1 MSEKT
6 QTTTITT
13 TKLPDID
20 TSFRLFDFNIF
31 DEKREENNHDGDDG
45 DDGDD
50 GNDGDYGDGIAEKKY
65 KKDEKFTTI
74 QMFGLNEKGETCAI
88 FVRDYSPFFYIK
100 VGDEWTIPQKSAFVS
115 HLKDKL
121 GKYYQDSILD
131 FESKL
136 IKRKKLYG
144 FDAGKE
150 HKFVLIKF
158 KNIATMNKVKN
169 MWFQMKKGKQM
180 LRRDGYYYSNTKT
193 EIYEANIPPIL
204 RFFHIHDISPS
215 GWIGFHSKH
224 IKQVR
229 GGLKTT
235 TCTYEYEIESKY
247 IVPLNSKETIV
258 PYKIC
263 SFDIEASSSHGDFPI
278 PVKTYKKLATNMVDI
293 CGAVLRNMDGVGEN
307 RSDANA
313 EAVRYERIEKLLKKI
328 VYTAFDHEK
337 DPHADVDRIYTKIKV
352 GESRLATLF
361 GVWISYHIPDIQS
374 SENLQD
380 LNTIEKMF
388 EKMSEN
394 ANQGDADG
402 GDDAGD
408 DDAEGDDGD
417 DGNANDYEEDIVEVE
432 ATEMDEGEDFQDGAD
447 DNDDDDEADKL
458 MRVYAGN
465 GSAAPKKTSTP
476 KSAPKTTKKPKEQTP
491 KEIPKETPVHLLLST
506 SDKMDR
512 ETKINMLNVSLQEIF
527 PPVEGDKVTFIG
539 STFLTYGNK
548 RPYLNHCIVL
558 DTCDTLK
565 DEVANSEIQTCKTE
579 RELLLAWTQ
588 IIQRENPDIIIGYN
602 IFGFDYEF
610 MFRRSLENSC
620 ETEFLALSRNK
631 GEFCGTRDYKTG
643 KIGIKESSIVIASG
657 QHDLRYID
665 MTGRLQVDLYNYFRR
680 DFNLTSYK
688 LDYCAGYFIGDGV
701 KKIEHLP
708 SGNTKVTTSNMMGL
722 ENGNYIHFEE
732 SSHSTDMYKEGEKFK
747 VLNVNPEERSFE
759 IEGREMPDMTKSVR
773 WGLAKDDVTPQDIFR
788 MTNEGPKERAIIA
801 KYCIQDCNLV
811 HHLMNKIDVLTG
823 YIEMSKICSVPIS
836 FLVLR
841 GQSIKL
847 TSFIAKKC
855 REKRTL
861 MPVLERSFGNESYEG
876 AICLP
881 PKCNL
886 YLDNPVACLDYSSL
900 YPSSMISENLSHD
913 SKVWTKEF
921 DLAGQLVRETGV
933 KDPSGNYIYDNLSGY
948 EYVDVTY
955 DTYKWVPNSRGKAIK
970 TLNGK
975 KICRFAQPK
984 DGVKAIMP
992 DVLEELLAARKATRK
1007 LAEATEDPFMANILD
1022 KRQLGYK
1029 VTANS
1034 LYGQCGAKT
1043 STFYDVDIAA
1053 STTATGRKLLTYGKR
1068 VVEEVYGD
1076 AKVESKKFGFV
1087 NTKAEYI
1094 YGDSV
1099 ANYTPI
1105 YVRHT
1110 GQEINIIQID
1120 ELAKRYGDENGWVYS
1135 KEEGKEGKEYCEM
1148 IPSMNIE
1155 TWSDKGWTKLHRII
1169 RHRLAPHKK
1178 MIRVLTHTGLVDV
1191 TDDHSLVDIN
1201 GNEISPKDVVCGT
1214 SLLHN
1219 KLPTKNDTHC
1229 VSNITIQEAQVMGFF
1244 FGDGSCGMYNC
1255 TSGKK
1260 KSWALNNASLDM
1272 VDKYVTLCSMS
1283 YPNFKWKY
1291 LDTLESS
1298 GVYKIVPTSNKYGE
1312 IARFV
1317 EKYRKLMYNN
1327 KSKVIPNEILFN
1339 TEEIRMAFWKGMYD
1353 ADGDKNIN
1361 GCIRIDQKNQIS
1373 ASHICWLA
1381 QSLGWNT
1388 SLNIRNDKENIYRV
1402 TMTKLKQRKPE
1413 TEVKKIH
1420 EISYPEN
1427 EFVYDLTTEN
1437 HHFAAG
1443 VGNMIVHN
1451 TDSVFFTFNLATP
1464 DGTPIRGKDALEI
1477 TIEFA
1482 KEVGHLA
1489 TQFLKQPHAWV
1500 YEKTLMPFCL
1510 LSKKRYIGMLYE
1522 DKPEKPKR
1530 KSMGIVLKRRDNA
1543 PIVKDI
1549 YGGVIDILMKE
1560 QNVETA
1566 IQFLRSSL
1574 QNLVDEKV
1582 PIDKLIISK
1591 SLRSGYKNPAQIAHK
1606 VLADRMGKRD
1616 PGNKPNVGDRIP
1628 FVYIQN
1634 PDKKALQGER
1644 IEHPD
1649 YIMANKIKPNYAF
1662 YITNQIMKPLQQVFA
1677 LVLENIPSY
1686 KRHVPALRRSIE
1698 TWNDKL
1704 LDGEDEEK
1712 IKKKITDLRNKEV
1725 KKILFDDYLI
1735 EIDNASKKN
1744 QSIMNFFKKNKNS

>member
-1 MSEKT
+1 MSKKSET
-6 QTTTITT
+6 STSLTAQDQ
-13 TKLPDID
+13 PQDVD

-31 DEKREENNHDGDDG
+31 DEKREETNDENGDGDDT
-45 DDGDD
+45 D
-50 GNDGDYGDGIAEKKY
+50 NDTDTRGENKL

-74 QMFGLNEKGETCAI
+74 QMFGLNEKGETCTI

-100 VGDEWTIPQKSAFVS
+100 VGDDWTIPQKSAFIS

-121 GKYYQDSILD
+121 GKYYQDSILEFD
-131 FESKL
+131 SKL

-158 KNIATMNKVKN
+158 KNIATMNKVKG
-169 MWFQMKKGKQM
+169 MWFRFKAGKQV
-180 LRRDGYYYSNTKT
+180 LRRDGYYYSNTRT

-215 GWIGFHSKH
+215 GWVGFQSKRV
-224 IKQVR
+224 KQVR
-229 GGLKTT
+229 GSSKTT
-235 TCTYEYEIESKY
+235 TCSYEYEIESKY

-293 CGAVLRNMDGVGEN
+293 CGAVLRNMDSAGSGGGGV
-307 RSDANA
+307 SADANA
-313 EAVRYERIEKLLKKI
+313 EAVHYEVIEKLLKKI
-328 VYTAFDHEK
+328 VYTAFSHEK
-337 DPHADVDRIYTKIKV
+337 DPHGDVDRIYTKIKV
-352 GESRLATLF
+352 SESRLATLF
-361 GVWISYHIPDIQS
+361 GVWISYHIPDIHQS
-374 SENLQD
+374 SEKLQD

-388 EKMSEN
+388 EKMSQD
-394 ANQGDADG
+394 ANQGDVDADG
-402 GDDAGD
+402 DGDGGEEYEEVGEVEEVGDVEEVEEVGEVENQCGDDNNG
-408 DDAEGDDGD
+408 
-417 DGNANDYEEDIVEVE
+417 
-432 ATEMDEGEDFQDGAD
+432 
-447 DNDDDDEADKL
+447 DDEADKL
-458 MRVYAGN
+458 MHAYAGN
-465 GSAAPKKTSTP
+465 VSSTSTKTSTQKP
-476 KSAPKTTKKPKEQTP
+476 APKTTTNAKKSKEP
-491 KEIPKETPVHLLLST
+491 ILKETPKETPVHLLLCP

-558 DTCDTLK
+558 NTCDTLR

-620 ETEFLALSRNK
+620 ENEFLALSRNK

-708 SGNTKVTTSNMMGL
+708 NGNTKVTTSNMMGL

-913 SKVWTKEF
+913 SKVWTREF

-955 DTYKWVPNSRGKAIK
+955 DTYKWVPNSRGKAVK

-1076 AKVESKKFGFV
+1076 AKMESKKFGFV

-1110 GQEINIIQID
+1110 GREINIIQID

-1201 GNEISPKDVVCGT
+1201 GNEISPKDVVKNKT
-1214 SLLHN
+1214 ELLHFEH
-1219 KLPTKNDTHC
+1219 DTYKHPE
-1229 VSNITIQEAQVMGFF
+1229 NIRINV
-1244 FGDGSCGMYNC
+1244 
-1255 TSGKK
+1255 GKK
-1260 KSWALNNASLDM
+1260 VVVSTSQYKAALKWDELNKFHGHTLSLDYTIENGISNYIIKVAKNTETDTRTNAS
-1272 VDKYVTLCSMS
+1272 T
-1283 YPNFKWKY
+1283 
-1291 LDTLESS
+1291 
-1298 GVYKIVPTSNKYGE
+1298 
-1312 IARFV
+1312 
-1317 EKYRKLMYNN
+1317 NN
-1327 KSKVIPNEILFN
+1327 
-1339 TEEIRMAFWKGMYD
+1339 
-1353 ADGDKNIN
+1353 NI
-1361 GCIRIDQKNQIS
+1361 
-1373 ASHICWLA
+1373 
-1381 QSLGWNT
+1381 
-1388 SLNIRNDKENIYRV
+1388 
-1402 TMTKLKQRKPE
+1402 
-1413 TEVKKIH
+1413 VKKIH

-1489 TQFLKQPHAWV
+1489 TRFLKQPHAWV

-1566 IQFLRSSL
+1566 IQFLKSSL

-1582 PIDKLIISK
+1582 PMDKLIISK

-1616 PGNKPNVGDRIP
+1616 PGNKPSVGDRIP

-1649 YIMANKIKPNYAF
+1649 YILANKIKPNYAF

-1686 KRHVPALRRSIE
+1686 KRHVPTLRRSIE

-1725 KKILFDDYLI
+1725 KKILFDEYLV

-1744 QSIMNFFKKNKNS
+1744 QSIMNFFKKK

>member
-1 MSEKT
+1 MSEKKPT
-6 QTTTITT
+6 STNTTLTT
-13 TKLPDID
+13 SAQEVD

-31 DEKREENNHDGDDG
+31 DEKREENNDDNGGDGDG
-45 DDGDD
+45 NGSDDADARG
-50 GNDGDYGDGIAEKKY
+50 EKKY
-65 KKDEKFTTI
+65 KKDDKFTTI

-100 VGDEWTIPQKSAFVS
+100 VGDDWTIPQKSAFIS

-158 KNIATMNKVKN
+158 KNISTMNKVKG
-169 MWFQMKKGKQM
+169 MWFQMKKGKQT

-215 GWIGFHSKH
+215 GWIGFQSKRV
-224 IKQVR
+224 KQLR
-229 GGLKTT
+229 GGSKTT
-235 TCTYEYEIESKY
+235 TCTYEYEMESKY

-278 PVKTYKKLATNMVDI
+278 PIKTYKKLATNMVDV
-293 CGAVLRNMDGVGEN
+293 CGAVLKNMDSAGA
-307 RSDANA
+307 DATS
-313 EAVRYERIEKLLKKI
+313 EAARYETIEKLLKKI
-328 VYTAFDHEK
+328 VYTAFAHEK
-337 DPHADVDRIYTKIKV
+337 DPHGDVDRIYTKIKV
-352 GESRLATLF
+352 SESRLATLF

-374 SENLQD
+374 SAKLQD

-388 EKMSEN
+388 EKMSQD
-394 ANQGDADG
+394 ANQGDGGDGDG
-402 GDDAGD
+402 GDDDAG
-408 DDAEGDDGD
+408 GDDGD
-417 DGNANDYEEDIVEVE
+417 NGDENNYEEDIIEVVEE
-432 ATEMDEGEDFQDGAD
+432 DEYEDFQDGAD
-447 DNDDDDEADKL
+447 NNDDNDDEADKL
-458 MRVYAGN
+458 MRAYAGN
-465 GSAAPKKTSTP
+465 GPKANPAPPKKS
-476 KSAPKTTKKPKEQTP
+476 TKKSKEQTP
-491 KEIPKETPVHLLLST
+491 KETPKETPVHLILST

-588 IIQRENPDIIIGYN
+588 LMQRENPDIIIGYN

-620 ETEFLALSRNK
+620 ENEFLALSRNK

-657 QHDLRYID
+657 QHDLRYIE

-708 SGNTKVTTSNMMGL
+708 SGNTKVTSSNLMGL

-811 HHLMNKIDVLTG
+811 HHLMNKIDVMTG

-861 MPVLERSFGNESYEG
+861 MPVIERSFGNESYEG

-933 KDPSGNYIYDNLSGY
+933 KDISGNYIYDNLCGY

-955 DTYKWVPNSRGKAIK
+955 DTYKWVPNSRGKAVK

-1068 VVEEVYGD
+1068 IVEEVYGD

-1105 YVRHT
+1105 YIREN
-1110 GQEINIIQID
+1110 GQQINIIQID

-1148 IPSMNIE
+1148 ISSMNIE

-1169 RHRLAPHKK
+1169 RHRLSPHKK

-1201 GNEISPKDVVCGT
+1201 GNEISPKDVVENKT
-1214 SLLHN
+1214 ELLHFNRNDCKHPENIRINVGEKVVVPISQYKAALKWDEMN
-1219 KLPTKNDTHC
+1219 KFHGHTISLDYTIENG
-1229 VSNITIQEAQVMGFF
+1229 VSNYII
-1244 FGDGSCGMYNC
+1244 
-1255 TSGKK
+1255 K
-1260 KSWALNNASLDM
+1260 
-1272 VDKYVTLCSMS
+1272 
-1283 YPNFKWKY
+1283 
-1291 LDTLESS
+1291 
-1298 GVYKIVPTSNKYGE
+1298 
-1312 IARFV
+1312 V
-1317 EKYRKLMYNN
+1317 EN
-1327 KSKVIPNEILFN
+1327 
-1339 TEEIRMAFWKGMYD
+1339 
-1353 ADGDKNIN
+1353 
-1361 GCIRIDQKNQIS
+1361 
-1373 ASHICWLA
+1373 
-1381 QSLGWNT
+1381 NT
-1388 SLNIRNDKENIYRV
+1388 SSNTN
-1402 TMTKLKQRKPE
+1402 M
-1413 TEVKKIH
+1413 VKKIH

-1489 TQFLKQPHAWV
+1489 TRFLKQPHAWV

-1566 IQFLRSSL
+1566 IKFLKSSL

-1582 PIDKLIISK
+1582 PMDKLIISK

-1634 PDKKALQGER
+1634 PDKKALQGDK

-1649 YIMANKIKPNYAF
+1649 YILANKIKPNYAF

-1698 TWNDKL
+1698 SWNDKL

-1725 KKILFDDYLI
+1725 KKILFDEYLI

-1744 QSIMNFFKKNKNS
+1744 QSIMNFFKKK

>member
-1 MSEKT
+1 MTSTSEKE
-6 QTTTITT
+6 TTP
-13 TKLPDID
+13 KYD
-20 TSFRLFDFNIF
+20 TSFRLLDFNIF
-31 DEKREENNHDGDDG
+31 DEKREKEEDAEDADG
-45 DDGDD
+45 
-50 GNDGDYGDGIAEKKY
+50 GNDEDDTPGEKKY

-88 FVRDYSPFFYIK
+88 FVRDYQPFFYIK
-100 VGDEWTIPQKSAFVS
+100 VGDEWTIPQKGAFIT
-115 HLKDKL
+115 HLKEKL
-121 GKYYQDSILD
+121 GKFYENSILD
-131 FESKL
+131 ADSKL

-144 FDAGKE
+144 FDGGKE
-150 HKFVLIKF
+150 HKFILIKF
-158 KNIATMNKVKN
+158 KNVATMNKVKN
-169 MWFQMKKGKQM
+169 MWFKFGRDGKQ
-180 LRRDGYYYSNTKT
+180 LLKREGYPYFNTRT
-193 EIYEANIPPIL
+193 EIYEANIPPVL
-204 RFFHIHDISPS
+204 RFFHVHDISPS
-215 GWIGFHSKH
+215 GWIGFEAKKA
-224 IKQVR
+224 KQIR
-229 GGLKTT
+229 GAAKTT
-235 TCTYEYEIESKY
+235 TCTYEYELAATD
-247 IVPLNSKETIV
+247 IVPLNNKETIV

-278 PVKTYKKLATNMVDI
+278 PIKTYKKLATNIVDVCDAI
-293 CGAVLRNMDGVGEN
+293 CRKSGATTPT
-307 RSDANA
+307 
-313 EAVRYERIEKLLKKI
+313 EAMEHITPALLKQLI
-328 VYTAFDHEK
+328 YTAFGYGAPAHSDI
-337 DPHADVDRIYTKIKV
+337 DRIYTKIKV
-352 GESRLATLF
+352 SEQRLATLF
-361 GVWISYHIPDIQS
+361 NTWVSLHIPDLKMNEALKES
-374 SENLQD
+374 
-380 LNTIEKMF
+380 NTIEKMF
-388 EKMSEN
+388 EKVAESNKAHDEE
-394 ANQGDADG
+394 DG
-402 GDDAGD
+402 GD
-408 DDAEGDDGD
+408 AEDGE
-417 DGNANDYEEDIVEVE
+417 DGEEEEYVDVDIVENE
-432 ATEMDEGEDFQDGAD
+432 EDGDKEDNEENGEDKEDKE
-447 DNDDDDEADKL
+447 DEEDKEANRL
-458 MRVYAGN
+458 MMAYAGI
-465 GSAAPKKTSTP
+465 SPSSTKPKKATKAS
-476 KSAPKTTKKPKEQTP
+476 KTTKQPLPIE
-491 KEIPKETPVHLLLST
+491 KETVIHLIT
-506 SDKMDR
+506 SPLDKIDR
-512 ETKINMLNVSLQEIF
+512 ETKINKLNISLQEIF

-539 STFLTYGNK
+539 STFLTYGEK
-548 RPYLNHCIVL
+548 RPYLNHCVVL
-558 DTCDTLK
+558 DTCDALTN
-565 DEVANSEIQTCKTE
+565 EVANSEIQTCKTE
-579 RELLLAWTQ
+579 RELLLAWTD

-602 IFGFDYEF
+602 ICGFDFEF

-620 ETEFLALSRNK
+620 ENDFLKLSRNK
-631 GEFCGTRDYKTG
+631 GEFCGSRDYNTG
-643 KIGIKESSIVIASG
+643 KICIKESSIVIASG

-665 MTGRLQVDLYNYFRR
+665 MKGRLQIDLYNYFRR

-701 KKIEHLP
+701 KKLEHLP
-708 SGNTKVTTSNMMGL
+708 TGNTKVTSSNLMGL
-722 ENGNYIHFEE
+722 ENGSYVHFEE
-732 SSHSTDMYKEGEKFK
+732 SSHSTDTYKDGAKFK
-747 VLNVNPEERSFE
+747 VANVNAADKTFE
-759 IEGREMPDMTKSVR
+759 VEGHESPDMTKSVR

-788 MTNEGPKERAIIA
+788 MTNEGPAERAIIA

-811 HHLMNKIDVLTG
+811 HHLMNKIDVMTG
-823 YIEMSKICSVPIS
+823 YIEMAKICSVPIS

-861 MPVLERSFGNESYEG
+861 MPVIERSFGNESYEG

-900 YPSSMISENLSHD
+900 YPSSMISENLSQD

-921 DLAGQLVRETGV
+921 DLAGQLVRETGI
-933 KDPSGNYIYDNLSGY
+933 KDISGNYIYDNMPGY

-955 DTYKWVPNSRGKAIK
+955 DTYKWVPNQRGRAIK
-970 TLNGK
+970 TLNGT

-992 DVLEELLAARKATRK
+992 TVLEELLAARKATRK

-1068 VVEEVYGD
+1068 IVEEVYGD

-1105 YVRHT
+1105 YIRENG
-1110 GQEINIIQID
+1110 GQMNIIKID
-1120 ELAKRYGDENGWVYS
+1120 ELVELYGDAAGWVYS

-1148 IPSMNIE
+1148 IPSSNIE

-1178 MIRVLTHTGLVDV
+1178 MMRVLTHTGLVDV
-1191 TDDHSLVDIN
+1191 TDDHSLVDIT
-1201 GNEISPKDVVCGT
+1201 GKEISPKDVKCGT

-1219 KLPTKNDTHC
+1219 NLPINTSYCK
-1229 VSNITIQEAQVMGFF
+1229 SNITVEEAQVMGFF

-1255 TSGKK
+1255 ASGKK
-1260 KSWALNNASLDM
+1260 KSWALNNASLDIIN
-1272 VDKYVTLCSMS
+1272 KYVTLCSIS

-1291 LDTLESS
+1291 LNTIDSS
-1298 GVYKIVPTSNKYGE
+1298 GVYKIVPSTDTYGD

-1327 KSKVIPNEILFN
+1327 KAKIIPHEILFN
-1339 TEEIRMAFWKGMYD
+1339 TQEIRMAFWNGMYD
-1353 ADGDKNIN
+1353 ADGDKDAN
-1361 GCIRIDQKNQIS
+1361 GYIRIDQKNQIS
-1373 ASHICWLA
+1373 AANICWLA
-1381 QSLGWNT
+1381 QSLGWKT
-1388 SLNIRNDKENIYRV
+1388 SLNTRTDKENIYRV
-1402 TMTKLKQRKPE
+1402 TMTKLLQRKPA

-1420 EISYPEN
+1420 EISYPDGEY
-1427 EFVYDLTTEN
+1427 VYDLTTEN

-1443 VGNMIVHN
+1443 IGNMIVHN
-1451 TDSVFFTFNLATP
+1451 TDSVFFTFNLATS

-1489 TQFLKQPHAWV
+1489 TKFLKSPHAWV

-1566 IQFLRSSL
+1566 IQFLKSSL

-1582 PIDKLIISK
+1582 PMDKLIISK

-1616 PGNKPNVGDRIP
+1616 PGNKPSIGDRIP

-1649 YIMANKIKPNYAF
+1649 FIVANKIKPNYAF
-1662 YITNQIMKPLQQVFA
+1662 YITNQIMKPIQQVFA

-1686 KRHVPALRRSIE
+1686 KRQVPGLKRTIDG
-1698 TWNDKL
+1698 WVDKL
-1704 LDGEDEEK
+1704 KDESSDEK
-1712 IKKKITDLRNKEV
+1712 IKKKIADIRNKEV
-1725 KKILFDDYLI
+1725 KKILFDEYLI
-1735 EIDNASKKN
+1735 EIDNTTKGN
-1744 QSIMNFFKKNKNS
+1744 QNIMSFFKKT

>member
-1 MSEKT
+1 MSLTSALAQAPKY
-6 QTTTITT
+6 
-13 TKLPDID
+13 D
-20 TSFRLFDFNIF
+20 TSFRLLDFNIF
-31 DEKREENNHDGDDG
+31 DEKREKEEDLDGGGPGNDDESSRRGDD
-45 DDGDD
+45 DDAVENG
-50 GNDGDYGDGIAEKKY
+50 EKKY

-88 FVRDYSPFFYIK
+88 FVRDYQPFFYIK
-100 VGDEWTIPQKSAFVS
+100 VGDEWTIPQKGAFIS
-115 HLKDKL
+115 HLKEKV
-121 GKYYQDSILD
+121 GKFYENSILD
-131 FESKL
+131 VESKL

-144 FDAGKE
+144 FDGGKE
-150 HKFVLIKF
+150 HKFILIKF
-158 KNIATMNKVKN
+158 KNVATMNKVKN
-169 MWFQMKKGKQM
+169 MWFKFGKDGKQL
-180 LRRDGYYYSNTKT
+180 LRREGYPYFNTRT
-193 EIYEANIPPIL
+193 EIYEANIPPVL
-204 RFFHIHDISPS
+204 RFFHVHDISPS
-215 GWIGFHSKH
+215 GWVGFEAKKA
-224 IKQVR
+224 KQTR
-229 GGLKTT
+229 GALKTT
-235 TCTYEYEIESKY
+235 TCTYEYEIASLD

-278 PVKTYKKLATNMVDI
+278 PIKTYKKLATNIVDVCDAI
-293 CGAVLRNMDGVGEN
+293 CRNAGATTP
-307 RSDANA
+307 A
-313 EAVRYERIEKLLKKI
+313 EAMEYITPALLKQL
-328 VYTAFDHEK
+328 VYTAFGYGAPTHPDI
-337 DPHADVDRIYTKIKV
+337 DRIYTKIKLS
-352 GESRLATLF
+352 EQRLATLF
-361 GVWISYHIPDIQS
+361 DVWVSLHIPDIKMNEALKES
-374 SENLQD
+374 
-380 LNTIEKMF
+380 NTIEKMF
-388 EKMSEN
+388 EKVAEN
-394 ANQGDADG
+394 NKATEEDGDAEDVE
-402 GDDAGD
+402 A
-408 DDAEGDDGD
+408 DDGD
-417 DGNANDYEEDIVEVE
+417 DDGNDAEEEYVDIEEREEDG
-432 ATEMDEGEDFQDGAD
+432 DDGED
-447 DNDDDDEADKL
+447 DENEKDKEANRL
-458 MRVYAGN
+458 MMAYAGVKSPS
-465 GSAAPKKTSTP
+465 SASSAKPKK
-476 KSAPKTTKKPKEQTP
+476 ATTAAKQPPVQ
-491 KEIPKETPVHLLLST
+491 KETVIHLIT
-506 SDKMDR
+506 SPLDKMDR
-512 ETKINMLNVSLQEIF
+512 ETKINKLNVSLQEIF
-527 PPVEGDKVTFIG
+527 PQVEGDKVTFIG
-539 STFLTYGNK
+539 STFLTYGEK

-558 DTCDTLK
+558 DTCNSLK

-579 RELLLAWTQ
+579 REVLLAWTD

-602 IFGFDYEF
+602 ICGFDFEF

-620 ETEFLALSRNK
+620 ENEFLKLSRNK
-631 GEFCGTRDYKTG
+631 GEFCGARDYNTG
-643 KIGIKESSIVIASG
+643 KICIKESSIVIASG

-665 MTGRLQVDLYNYFRR
+665 MKGRLQIDLYNYFRR

-701 KKIEHLP
+701 KKLEHL
-708 SGNTKVTTSNMMGL
+708 SNGNTRIVSSNLMGL

-732 SSHSTDMYKEGEKFK
+732 SSHSTDTYKDGAKFK
-747 VLNVNPEERSFE
+747 VTNVNLADKSFE
-759 IEGREMPDMTKSVR
+759 VEGHESPDMTKSVR

-788 MTNEGPKERAIIA
+788 MTNEGPAERAIIA

-811 HHLMNKIDVLTG
+811 HHLMNKIDVMTG
-823 YIEMSKICSVPIS
+823 YIEMAKICSVPIS

-861 MPVLERSFGNESYEG
+861 MPVIERSFGNESYEG

-921 DLAGQLVRETGV
+921 DLAGQLDRETGI
-933 KDPSGNYIYDNLSGY
+933 KDPSGNYIYDNMDGY

-955 DTYKWVPNSRGKAIK
+955 DTYKWVKNQRGRAIK
-970 TLNGK
+970 TLNGT

-992 DVLEELLAARKATRK
+992 TVLEELLAARKATRK
-1007 LAEATEDPFMANILD
+1007 LAEATDDPFMANILD

-1068 VVEEVYGD
+1068 IVEEVYGD

-1105 YVRHT
+1105 YIRENG
-1110 GQEINIIQID
+1110 GQMNIIKID
-1120 ELAKRYGDENGWVYS
+1120 ELVELYGDAAGWVYS

-1148 IPSMNIE
+1148 IASSNIE
-1155 TWSDKGWTKLHRII
+1155 TWSDKGWTKLNRII

-1178 MIRVLTHTGLVDV
+1178 MMRVLTHTGLVDV

-1201 GNEISPKDVVCGT
+1201 GKEISPKDVVKNKTELLHFEHDTYKHRDDVRINLGAKVVIPTSQYKAAIQWDKLNRFHGHTLSLDYDIEDGT
-1214 SLLHN
+1214 SSYII
-1219 KLPTKNDTHC
+1219 KISKD
-1229 VSNITIQEAQVMGFF
+1229 
-1244 FGDGSCGMYNC
+1244 
-1255 TSGKK
+1255 GKK
-1260 KSWALNNASLDM
+1260 SQQ
-1272 VDKYVTLCSMS
+1272 
-1283 YPNFKWKY
+1283 
-1291 LDTLESS
+1291 
-1298 GVYKIVPTSNKYGE
+1298 NKN
-1312 IARFV
+1312 
-1317 EKYRKLMYNN
+1317 L
-1327 KSKVIPNEILFN
+1327 
-1339 TEEIRMAFWKGMYD
+1339 
-1353 ADGDKNIN
+1353 
-1361 GCIRIDQKNQIS
+1361 
-1373 ASHICWLA
+1373 
-1381 QSLGWNT
+1381 
-1388 SLNIRNDKENIYRV
+1388 
-1402 TMTKLKQRKPE
+1402 
-1413 TEVKKIH
+1413 VKKIH
-1420 EISYPEN
+1420 EISYPDGEY
-1427 EFVYDLTTEN
+1427 VYDLTTEN

-1443 VGNMIVHN
+1443 IGNIIVHN
-1451 TDSVFFTFNLATP
+1451 TDSVFFTFNLATS
-1464 DGTPIRGKDALEI
+1464 DGIPIRGKDALEI

-1482 KEVGHLA
+1482 KEVGNLA
-1489 TQFLKQPHAWV
+1489 TKFLKSPHAWV

-1566 IQFLRSSL
+1566 IKFLKTSL

-1582 PIDKLIISK
+1582 PMDKLIISK

-1616 PGNKPNVGDRIP
+1616 PGNKPSIGDRIP

-1649 YIMANKIKPNYAF
+1649 YIIANKIKPNYAF
-1662 YITNQIMKPLQQVFA
+1662 YITNQIMKPIQQVFA

-1686 KRHVPALRRSIE
+1686 KRQVPGLKRTIDG
-1698 TWNDKL
+1698 WIDKL
-1704 LDGEDEEK
+1704 KDESSDEK
-1712 IKKKITDLRNKEV
+1712 IRKKIADVRNKEV

-1735 EIDNASKKN
+1735 EIDNSTKGN
-1744 QSIMNFFKKNKNS
+1744 QNIMSFFKKV

>member
-1 MSEKT
+1 M
-6 QTTTITT
+6 T
-13 TKLPDID
+13 TKQSEELQPQIQSQPPIYD
-20 TSFRLFDFNIF
+20 TSFRLLDFNIF
-31 DEKREENNHDGDDG
+31 DEKREQEGEEDNDAGSANDDDARDTG
-45 DDGDD
+45 Q
-50 GNDGDYGDGIAEKKY
+50 KKY

-88 FVRDYSPFFYIK
+88 FVRDYQPFFYIK
-100 VGDEWTIPQKSAFVS
+100 VGDGWTIPQKAAFIS
-115 HLKDKL
+115 HLKEKV
-121 GKYYQDSILD
+121 GKFYENSILD
-131 FESKL
+131 IDSKL

-144 FDAGKE
+144 FDGGKE
-150 HKFVLIKF
+150 HKFILIKF
-158 KNIATMNKVKN
+158 KNVATMNKVKN
-169 MWFQMKKGKQM
+169 MWFKFGKDGKQV
-180 LRRDGYYYSNTKT
+180 LRRDGYPYFNTKT
-193 EIYEANIPPIL
+193 EIYESNIPPLL

-215 GWIGFHSKH
+215 GWIGFQAKNVKRAHN
-224 IKQVR
+224 
-229 GGLKTT
+229 GLKTT
-235 TCTYEYEIESKY
+235 TCNYEYELASVD
-247 IVPLNSKETIV
+247 IVPLNNKETIV

-278 PVKTYKKLATNMVDI
+278 PIKTYKKLATNIVDV
-293 CGAVLRNMDGVGEN
+293 CGAICRNAGATTCE
-307 RSDANA
+307 DAA
-313 EAVRYERIEKLLKKI
+313 AYITPALLKQL
-328 VYTAFDHEK
+328 VYTAFGYANP
-337 DPHADVDRIYTKIKV
+337 PHPDIDRIYTKIKV
-352 GESRLATLF
+352 SEQRLATWF
-361 GVWISYHIPDIQS
+361 DVWVSFHIDDIKV
-374 SENLQD
+374 NDALKD
-380 LNTIEKMF
+380 INTIEKMF
-388 EKMSEN
+388 EKI
-394 ANQGDADG
+394 
-402 GDDAGD
+402 
-408 DDAEGDDGD
+408 AES
-417 DGNANDYEEDIVEVE
+417 NKAH
-432 ATEMDEGEDFQDGAD
+432 DEDGAD
-447 DNDDDDEADKL
+447 ADADADDADADDADADDADADDADADADADDANEEEYIDMDEDIEVDMNEDIEAGENDNEEDKKANSLL
-458 MRVYAGN
+458 MMYAGVSSTN
-465 GSAAPKKTSTP
+465 KTEKPT
-476 KSAPKTTKKPKEQTP
+476 KTTKTAKVAPTP
-491 KEIPKETPVHLLLST
+491 PVQKETVIHLLTST
-506 SDKMDR
+506 ADKIDR
-512 ETKINMLNVSLQEIF
+512 ETKINILNITLQKKF
-527 PPVEGDKVTFIG
+527 PQVEGDKVTFIG
-539 STFLTYGNK
+539 STFLTYGEK
-548 RPYLNHCIVL
+548 RPYLNHCVVI
-558 DTCDTLK
+558 DTCNHLK

-579 RELLLAWTQ
+579 RELLLAWTD

-602 IFGFDYEF
+602 ICGFDFEF

-620 ETEFLALSRNK
+620 ENEFLKLSRNK
-631 GEFCGTRDYKTG
+631 GEFCGTRDYTTG

-657 QHDLRYID
+657 QHDLHYIE
-665 MTGRLQVDLYNYFRR
+665 MKGRLQIDLYNYFRR

-701 KKIEHLP
+701 KKLEHLP
-708 SGNTKVTTSNMMGL
+708 SGNTKINSANLMGL

-732 SSHSTDMYKEGEKFK
+732 SSHSTDTYKDGAKFK
-747 VLNVNPEERSFE
+747 VTNVNLVDKTFE
-759 IEGREMPDMTKSVR
+759 IEGHEMPDMTKSVR

-788 MTNEGPKERAIIA
+788 MTNEGPAERAIIA

-811 HHLMNKIDVLTG
+811 HHLMNKIDIMTG
-823 YIEMSKICSVPIS
+823 YIEMAKICSVPIS

-855 REKRTL
+855 REKHTL
-861 MPVLERSFGNESYEG
+861 MPVIERSFGNESYEG

-900 YPSSMISENLSHD
+900 YPSSMISENLSQD

-921 DLAGQLVRETGV
+921 DLAGQLVRETGI
-933 KDPSGNYIYDNLSGY
+933 KDASGNYIYDNMPGY

-955 DTYKWVPNSRGKAIK
+955 DTYRWVANQRKRAIK
-970 TLNGK
+970 TLNGT

-992 DVLEELLAARKATRK
+992 TVLEELLAARKATRK
-1007 LAEATEDPFMANILD
+1007 MAEATDDPFMANILD

-1068 VVEEVYGD
+1068 IVEEVYGD
-1076 AKVESKKFGFV
+1076 AKIESKKFGFV

-1105 YVRHT
+1105 YIRSNA
-1110 GQEINIIQID
+1110 GQLNIIKID
-1120 ELAKRYGDENGWVYS
+1120 ELAQLYGDKNGWVYS

-1155 TWSDKGWTKLHRII
+1155 TWTDKGWTKLNRII

-1201 GNEISPKDVVCGT
+1201 GNEISPKDIVKNQT
-1214 SLLHN
+1214 ELLHFEHDTYKHDEKVRIN
-1219 KLPTKNDTHC
+1219 LGAKVMIPLSQYNAALEWDKLSRFHGHT
-1229 VSNITIQEAQVMGFF
+1229 
-1244 FGDGSCGMYNC
+1244 
-1255 TSGKK
+1255 
-1260 KSWALNNASLDM
+1260 LSLDYNIENDIS
-1272 VDKYVTLCSMS
+1272 VYVI
-1283 YPNFKWKY
+1283 
-1291 LDTLESS
+1291 
-1298 GVYKIVPTSNKYGE
+1298 KISKNVTAKTSRETNKN
-1312 IARFV
+1312 
-1317 EKYRKLMYNN
+1317 L
-1327 KSKVIPNEILFN
+1327 
-1339 TEEIRMAFWKGMYD
+1339 
-1353 ADGDKNIN
+1353 
-1361 GCIRIDQKNQIS
+1361 
-1373 ASHICWLA
+1373 
-1381 QSLGWNT
+1381 
-1388 SLNIRNDKENIYRV
+1388 
-1402 TMTKLKQRKPE
+1402 
-1413 TEVKKIH
+1413 VKKIH
-1420 EISYPEN
+1420 EISYPDGEY
-1427 EFVYDLTTEN
+1427 VYDLTTEN

-1443 VGNMIVHN
+1443 IGNIIVHN

-1464 DGTPIRGKDALEI
+1464 DGIPIRGKDALEI

-1489 TQFLKQPHAWV
+1489 TKFLKSPHAWV

-1566 IQFLRSSL
+1566 IKFLKTSL

-1582 PIDKLIISK
+1582 PMDKLIISK

-1616 PGNKPNVGDRIP
+1616 PGNKPSIGDRIP

-1649 YIMANKIKPNYAF
+1649 YILANKIKPNYAF
-1662 YITNQIMKPLQQVFA
+1662 YITNQIMKPIQQVFA

-1686 KRHVPALRRSIE
+1686 KRQVPGLKRTIDG
-1698 TWNDKL
+1698 WVDKL
-1704 LDGEDEEK
+1704 KDESSDEK
-1712 IKKKITDLRNKEV
+1712 IRKKIADIRNKEV
-1725 KKILFDDYLI
+1725 KKILFDEYLI
-1735 EIDNASKKN
+1735 EIDNSTKGN
-1744 QSIMNFFKKNKNS
+1744 QNIMSFFKKT

>member
-1 MSEKT
+1 MSEKPHT
-6 QTTTITT
+6 STPVTAQ
-13 TKLPDID
+13 DVD

-31 DEKREENNHDGDDG
+31 DEKREKEEDLDGGPDDGDGDDT
-45 DDGDD
+45 D
-50 GNDGDYGDGIAEKKY
+50 NINEKKY

-74 QMFGLNEKGETCAI
+74 QMFGLNEKGETCAL

-100 VGDEWTIPQKSAFVS
+100 VGDEWTIPQKSAFIS

-158 KNIATMNKVKN
+158 KNIATMNKVKS
-169 MWFQMKKGKQM
+169 MWFQIKKGKQM
-180 LRRDGYYYSNTKT
+180 LRRDGYYYSNTRT

-215 GWIGFHSKH
+215 GWIGFHSKRV
-224 IKQVR
+224 KQVR
-229 GGLKTT
+229 GGSKTT

-278 PVKTYKKLATNMVDI
+278 PIKTYKKLATNMVDV
-293 CGAVLRNMDGVGEN
+293 CGAVLRNMDA
-307 RSDANA
+307 SSSAADANA
-313 EAVRYERIEKLLKKI
+313 EAVRYETIEKLLKRI
-328 VYTAFDHEK
+328 VYTAFHHEK

-352 GESRLATLF
+352 SESRLATLF

-374 SENLQD
+374 SAKLED

-394 ANQGDADG
+394 ANQGDADADADG
-402 GDDAGD
+402 G
-408 DDAEGDDGD
+408 DDAEGDEGEDGD
-417 DGNANDYEEDIVEVE
+417 ANDYEEDIIEVVEEDDVE
-432 ATEMDEGEDFQDGAD
+432 DEEFQDGDD
-447 DNDDDDEADKL
+447 DNDEADKL
-458 MRVYAGN
+458 MRAYAGN
-465 GSAAPKKTSTP
+465 GPKAKPVLAP
-476 KSAPKTTKKPKEQTP
+476 APAPPTKKTTKKTKEPTP
-491 KEIPKETPVHLLLST
+491 KEIPKETPVHLLLCP

-620 ETEFLALSRNK
+620 ENEFLALSRNK

-708 SGNTKVTTSNMMGL
+708 SGNTKVTSSNLMGL

-811 HHLMNKIDVLTG
+811 HHLMNKIDVMTG

-861 MPVLERSFGNESYEG
+861 MPVIERSFGNESYEG

-933 KDPSGNYIYDNLSGY
+933 KDISGNYIYDNLSGY

-955 DTYKWVPNSRGKAIK
+955 DTYKWVPNSRGKAVK

-1068 VVEEVYGD
+1068 IVEEVYGD

-1094 YGDSV
+1094 YGD
-1099 ANYTPI
+1099 
-1105 YVRHT
+1105 
-1110 GQEINIIQID
+1110 
-1120 ELAKRYGDENGWVYS
+1120 
-1135 KEEGKEGKEYCEM
+1135 
-1148 IPSMNIE
+1148 
-1155 TWSDKGWTKLHRII
+1155 
-1169 RHRLAPHKK
+1169 
-1178 MIRVLTHTGLVDV
+1178 
-1191 TDDHSLVDIN
+1191 
-1201 GNEISPKDVVCGT
+1201 
-1214 SLLHN
+1214 
-1219 KLPTKNDTHC
+1219 
-1229 VSNITIQEAQVMGFF
+1229 
-1244 FGDGSCGMYNC
+1244 
-1255 TSGKK
+1255 
-1260 KSWALNNASLDM
+1260 
-1272 VDKYVTLCSMS
+1272 
-1283 YPNFKWKY
+1283 
-1291 LDTLESS
+1291 
-1298 GVYKIVPTSNKYGE
+1298 
-1312 IARFV
+1312 
-1317 EKYRKLMYNN
+1317 
-1327 KSKVIPNEILFN
+1327 
-1339 TEEIRMAFWKGMYD
+1339 
-1353 ADGDKNIN
+1353 
-1361 GCIRIDQKNQIS
+1361 
-1373 ASHICWLA
+1373 
-1381 QSLGWNT
+1381 
-1388 SLNIRNDKENIYRV
+1388 
-1402 TMTKLKQRKPE
+1402 
-1413 TEVKKIH
+1413 
-1420 EISYPEN
+1420 
-1427 EFVYDLTTEN
+1427 
-1437 HHFAAG
+1437 
-1443 VGNMIVHN
+1443 

-1489 TQFLKQPHAWV
+1489 TRFLKQPHAWV

-1566 IQFLRSSL
+1566 IQFLKSSL

-1582 PIDKLIISK
+1582 PMDKLIISK

-1616 PGNKPNVGDRIP
+1616 PGNKPSVGDRIP

-1649 YIMANKIKPNYAF
+1649 YILANKIKPNYAF

-1686 KRHVPALRRSIE
+1686 KRHVPALQRSIE
-1698 TWNDKL
+1698 LWNDKL

-1735 EIDNASKKN
+1735 KIDNASKNN
-1744 QSIMNFFKKNKNS
+1744 QSIMNFFKKK

>member
-1 MSEKT
+1 MTSTSEKE
-6 QTTTITT
+6 TTP
-13 TKLPDID
+13 KYD
-20 TSFRLFDFNIF
+20 TSFRLLDFNIF
-31 DEKREENNHDGDDG
+31 DEKREKEEDAEEDEDRG
-45 DDGDD
+45 
-50 GNDGDYGDGIAEKKY
+50 EKKY

-88 FVRDYSPFFYIK
+88 FVRDYQPFFYIK
-100 VGDEWTIPQKSAFVS
+100 VGDEWTIPQKGAFIT
-115 HLKDKL
+115 HLKEKV
-121 GKYYQDSILD
+121 GKFYENSILD
-131 FESKL
+131 ADSKL

-144 FDAGKE
+144 FDGGKE
-150 HKFVLIKF
+150 HKFILIKF
-158 KNIATMNKVKN
+158 KNVATMNKVKN
-169 MWFQMKKGKQM
+169 MWFKFGRDGKQ
-180 LRRDGYYYSNTKT
+180 LLKREGYPYFNTRT
-193 EIYEANIPPIL
+193 EIYEANIPPVL
-204 RFFHIHDISPS
+204 RFFHVHDISPS
-215 GWIGFHSKH
+215 GWIGFEAKKA
-224 IKQVR
+224 KQIR
-229 GGLKTT
+229 GAAKTT
-235 TCTYEYEIESKY
+235 TCTYEYELAATD
-247 IVPLNSKETIV
+247 IVPLNNKETIV

-278 PVKTYKKLATNMVDI
+278 PIKTYKKLATNIVDVCDAI
-293 CGAVLRNMDGVGEN
+293 CRKSGTTTP
-307 RSDANA
+307 A
-313 EAVRYERIEKLLKKI
+313 EAIEHITPALLKQLI
-328 VYTAFDHEK
+328 YTAFGYGAPAHPDI
-337 DPHADVDRIYTKIKV
+337 DRIYTKIKLS
-352 GESRLATLF
+352 EQRLATLF
-361 GVWISYHIPDIQS
+361 DVWVSLHIPDLKMNEALKES
-374 SENLQD
+374 
-380 LNTIEKMF
+380 NTIEKMF
-388 EKMSEN
+388 EKVAERN
-394 ANQGDADG
+394 KAYEEEDG
-402 GDDAGD
+402 GDAEDGE
-408 DDAEGDDGD
+408 DAE
-417 DGNANDYEEDIVEVE
+417 EEEYADVDVDIVENE
-432 ATEMDEGEDFQDGAD
+432 NEDECHGEDEEQGEQQSEEDK
-447 DNDDDDEADKL
+447 EANR
-458 MRVYAGN
+458 MMMAYAGISPS
-465 GSAAPKKTSTP
+465 SATTASSAKPKKAT
-476 KSAPKTTKKPKEQTP
+476 KAAKTTKQPPIE
-491 KEIPKETPVHLLLST
+491 KETVIHLIT
-506 SDKMDR
+506 SPLDKIDR
-512 ETKINMLNVSLQEIF
+512 ETKINKLNISLQEIF

-539 STFLTYGNK
+539 STFLTYGEK
-548 RPYLNHCIVL
+548 RPYLNHCVVL
-558 DTCDTLK
+558 DTCDALTN
-565 DEVANSEIQTCKTE
+565 EVANSEIQTCKTE
-579 RELLLAWTQ
+579 RELLLAWTD

-602 IFGFDYEF
+602 ICGFDFEF

-620 ETEFLALSRNK
+620 ENDFLKLSRNK
-631 GEFCGTRDYKTG
+631 GEFCGSRDYNTG
-643 KIGIKESSIVIASG
+643 KICIKESSIVIASG

-665 MTGRLQVDLYNYFRR
+665 MKGRLQIDLYNYFRR

-701 KKIEHLP
+701 KKLEHLP
-708 SGNTKVTTSNMMGL
+708 TGNTKVTSSNLMGL
-722 ENGNYIHFEE
+722 ENGSYVHFEE
-732 SSHSTDMYKEGEKFK
+732 SSHSTDTYKDGAKFK
-747 VLNVNPEERSFE
+747 VANVNAVDKTFE
-759 IEGREMPDMTKSVR
+759 VEGHESPDMTKSVR

-788 MTNEGPKERAIIA
+788 MTNEGPAERAIIA

-811 HHLMNKIDVLTG
+811 HHLMNKIDVMTG
-823 YIEMSKICSVPIS
+823 YIEMAKICSVPIS

-861 MPVLERSFGNESYEG
+861 MPVIERSFGNESYEG

-900 YPSSMISENLSHD
+900 YPSSMISENLSQD

-921 DLAGQLVRETGV
+921 DLAGQLVRETGI
-933 KDPSGNYIYDNLSGY
+933 KDISGNYIYDNMPGY

-955 DTYKWVPNSRGKAIK
+955 DTYKWVPNQRGRAIK
-970 TLNGK
+970 TLNGT

-992 DVLEELLAARKATRK
+992 TVLEELLAARKATRK

-1068 VVEEVYGD
+1068 IVEEVYGD

-1105 YVRHT
+1105 YIRENG
-1110 GQEINIIQID
+1110 GQMNIIKID
-1120 ELAKRYGDENGWVYS
+1120 ELVELYGDTAGWVYS

-1148 IPSMNIE
+1148 IPSSNIE

-1178 MIRVLTHTGLVDV
+1178 MMRVLTHTGLVDV
-1191 TDDHSLVDIN
+1191 TDDHSLVDIT
-1201 GNEISPKDVVCGT
+1201 GKEISPKDVIKNKTELLHFEHDTYKHRDDIRINMGNKVCVPESQYKAAVQWDKLNRFHGHTLSLDYNIESESGT
-1214 SLLHN
+1214 SSYII
-1219 KLPTKNDTHC
+1219 KISK
-1229 VSNITIQEAQVMGFF
+1229 
-1244 FGDGSCGMYNC
+1244 DGN
-1255 TSGKK
+1255 GK
-1260 KSWALNNASLDM
+1260 
-1272 VDKYVTLCSMS
+1272 
-1283 YPNFKWKY
+1283 
-1291 LDTLESS
+1291 SS
-1298 GVYKIVPTSNKYGE
+1298 
-1312 IARFV
+1312 
-1317 EKYRKLMYNN
+1317 
-1327 KSKVIPNEILFN
+1327 
-1339 TEEIRMAFWKGMYD
+1339 
-1353 ADGDKNIN
+1353 
-1361 GCIRIDQKNQIS
+1361 QKNKN
-1373 ASHICWLA
+1373 L
-1381 QSLGWNT
+1381 
-1388 SLNIRNDKENIYRV
+1388 
-1402 TMTKLKQRKPE
+1402 
-1413 TEVKKIH
+1413 VKKIH
-1420 EISYPEN
+1420 EISYPDGEY
-1427 EFVYDLTTEN
+1427 VYDLTTEN

-1443 VGNMIVHN
+1443 IGNMIVHN
-1451 TDSVFFTFNLATP
+1451 TDSVFFTFNLATS
-1464 DGTPIRGKDALEI
+1464 DGIPIRGKDALEI

-1482 KEVGHLA
+1482 KEVGNLA
-1489 TQFLKQPHAWV
+1489 TKFLKSPHAWV

-1566 IQFLRSSL
+1566 IQFLKSSL

-1582 PIDKLIISK
+1582 PMDKLIISK

-1616 PGNKPNVGDRIP
+1616 PGNKPSIGDRIP

-1649 YIMANKIKPNYAF
+1649 FIVANKIKPNYAF
-1662 YITNQIMKPLQQVFA
+1662 YITNQIMKPIQQVFA

-1686 KRHVPALRRSIE
+1686 KRQVPGLKRTIDG
-1698 TWNDKL
+1698 WVDKL
-1704 LDGEDEEK
+1704 KDESSDEK
-1712 IKKKITDLRNKEV
+1712 IKKKIADIRNKEV
-1725 KKILFDDYLI
+1725 KKILFDEYLI
-1735 EIDNASKKN
+1735 EIDNVTKGN
-1744 QSIMNFFKKNKNS
+1744 QNIMSFFKKT

>member
-6 QTTTITT
+6 ETTTLSTT
-13 TKLPDID
+13 QPQPQPQDVD

-31 DEKREENNHDGDDG
+31 DEKREENNGDGDD
-45 DDGDD
+45 D
-50 GNDGDYGDGIAEKKY
+50 GNGDGNGSDDADTRGEKKY

-100 VGDEWTIPQKSAFVS
+100 VGDDWTIPQKSAFIS

-121 GKYYQDSILD
+121 GKYYHDSILD

-158 KNIATMNKVKN
+158 KNISTMNKVKG

-215 GWIGFHSKH
+215 GWIGFHSKRVKH
-224 IKQVR
+224 VR
-229 GGLKTT
+229 GGSKTT

-278 PVKTYKKLATNMVDI
+278 PIKTYKKLATNMVDV
-293 CGAVLRNMDGVGEN
+293 CGAVLRNMDGAGAN
-307 RSDANA
+307 GSDANA
-313 EAVRYERIEKLLKKI
+313 EAARYETIEKLLKKI
-328 VYTAFDHEK
+328 VYTAFNHEK
-337 DPHADVDRIYTKIKV
+337 DPHTDVDRIYTKIKV

-374 SENLQD
+374 SEKLQD

-394 ANQGDADG
+394 ANQGDADADG

-408 DDAEGDDGD
+408 DDAEGDDG
-417 DGNANDYEEDIVEVE
+417 NANEYEEDIVEVE
-432 ATEMDEGEDFQDGAD
+432 AMDEDEEFQDGAD
-447 DNDDDDEADKL
+447 DNDDNEADKL
-458 MRVYAGN
+458 MRAYSGN
-465 GSAAPKKTSTP
+465 GSSAPTKTSAP
-476 KSAPKTTKKPKEQTP
+476 KSAPKTTKKTKEP
-491 KEIPKETPVHLLLST
+491 KEIPKETPVHLLLCP

-588 IIQRENPDIIIGYN
+588 VIQRENPDIIIGYN

-620 ETEFLALSRNK
+620 ENEFLALSRNK

-759 IEGREMPDMTKSVR
+759 IEGHEMPDMTKSVR

-913 SKVWTKEF
+913 SKVWTREF

-955 DTYKWVPNSRGKAIK
+955 DTYKWVPNSRGKAVK

-1076 AKVESKKFGFV
+1076 AKIESKKFGFV

-1105 YVRHT
+1105 YIRENGRQV
-1110 GQEINIIQID
+1110 NIIQID
-1120 ELAKRYGDENGWVYS
+1120 ELAKQYGDEKGWVYS

-1214 SLLHN
+1214 SLLHFEH
-1219 KLPTKNDTHC
+1219 DTYKHPE
-1229 VSNITIQEAQVMGFF
+1229 NIRINV
-1244 FGDGSCGMYNC
+1244 
-1255 TSGKK
+1255 GKK
-1260 KSWALNNASLDM
+1260 
-1272 VDKYVTLCSMS
+1272 V
-1283 YPNFKWKY
+1283 
-1291 LDTLESS
+1291 
-1298 GVYKIVPTSNKYGE
+1298 IVPTSQYNAALKWDELNKFHGHTLSLDYTIENGVSNY
-1312 IARFV
+1312 II
-1317 EKYRKLMYNN
+1317 
-1327 KSKVIPNEILFN
+1327 KVAKN
-1339 TEEIRMAFWKGMYD
+1339 TEIDTITNASTNN
-1353 ADGDKNIN
+1353 NI
-1361 GCIRIDQKNQIS
+1361 
-1373 ASHICWLA
+1373 
-1381 QSLGWNT
+1381 
-1388 SLNIRNDKENIYRV
+1388 
-1402 TMTKLKQRKPE
+1402 
-1413 TEVKKIH
+1413 VKKIH

-1451 TDSVFFTFNLATP
+1451 TDSVFFTFNLATL

-1489 TQFLKQPHAWV
+1489 TRFLKQPHAWV

-1566 IQFLRSSL
+1566 IQFLKSSL

-1582 PIDKLIISK
+1582 PMDKLIISK

-1649 YIMANKIKPNYAF
+1649 YILANKIKPNYAF

-1698 TWNDKL
+1698 SWNDKL

-1744 QSIMNFFKKNKNS
+1744 QSIMNFFKKK

>member
-1 MSEKT
+1 MST
-6 QTTTITT
+6 SISV
-13 TKLPDID
+13 PNHDI
-20 TSFRLFDFNIF
+20 SFRLFDFNIF
-31 DEKREENNHDGDDG
+31 DEKRDDNDDADGEG
-45 DDGDD
+45 
-50 GNDGDYGDGIAEKKY
+50 GDGGDSDEGRGGGSSAKKY

-74 QMFGLNEKGETCAI
+74 QMFGLNEKGETCTI
-88 FVRDYSPFFYIK
+88 FVRDYQPFFYIK
-100 VGDEWTIPQKSAFVS
+100 VGDEWSIPQKSAFIS
-115 HLKDKL
+115 HLKEKV
-121 GKYYQDSILD
+121 GKFYHESILD
-131 FESKL
+131 VESKL
-136 IKRKKLYG
+136 IRRKKLYG
-144 FDAGKE
+144 FDGGKE
-150 HKFVLIKF
+150 HKFILIKF
-158 KNIATMNKVKN
+158 KNVATMNKVKN
-169 MWFQMKKGKQM
+169 MWFQIKAGKQV
-180 LRRDGYYYSNTKT
+180 LRRDGYTYFNTRT
-193 EIYEANIPPIL
+193 EIYESNIPPIL
-204 RFFHIHDISPS
+204 RFFHVHDISPS
-215 GWIGFHSKH
+215 GWIGFQTKRA
-224 IKQVR
+224 KQIH
-229 GGLKTT
+229 GGVGIQTT
-235 TCTYEYEIESKY
+235 TCKYEYELASRDI
-247 IVPLNSKETIV
+247 IPLNTKETIV

-278 PVKTYKKLATNMVDI
+278 PIKTYKKLATNIVDVCDAI
-293 CGAVLRNMDGVGEN
+293 CRNTGAASG
-307 RSDANA
+307 A
-313 EAVRYERIEKLLKKI
+313 EAMEHITPALMRQLVF
-328 VYTAFDHEK
+328 TAFGFGGAKQHPDI
-337 DPHADVDRIYTKIKV
+337 DRIYTKIKV
-352 GESRLATLF
+352 SEQRLATLF
-361 GVWISYHIPDIQS
+361 DVWITYHIPDIKV
-374 SENLQD
+374 NDALKD
-380 LNTIEKMF
+380 INTIEKMF
-388 EKMSEN
+388 EKISESNN
-394 ANQGDADG
+394 AN
-402 GDDAGD
+402 AGD
-408 DDAEGDDGD
+408 DDGDEDGDEAGDVVEEEYVDIEEMDADEACDNGDDD
-417 DGNANDYEEDIVEVE
+417 TRGNNKEDKK
-432 ATEMDEGEDFQDGAD
+432 ATDL
-447 DNDDDDEADKL
+447 L
-458 MRVYAGN
+458 MAYAG
-465 GSAAPKKTSTP
+465 AKPKATP
-476 KSAPKTTKKPKEQTP
+476 ATKKSKKAKDSETP
-491 KEIPKETPVHLLLST
+491 VEPPKETVIHLLT
-506 SDKMDR
+506 SPADKTDR
-512 ETKINMLNVSLQEIF
+512 ETKINMLNISLQEIF

-539 STFLTYGNK
+539 STFMTYGEK
-548 RPYLNHCIVL
+548 RPYLNHCIVV

-565 DEVANSEIQTCKTE
+565 DEVANSEIETYKTE
-579 RELLLAWTQ
+579 RELLLAWTRL
-588 IIQRENPDIIIGYN
+588 IQRENPDIIIGYN
-602 IFGFDYEF
+602 ICGFDYEF

-620 ETEFLALSRNK
+620 ENEFLRLSRNK
-631 GEFCGTRDYKTG
+631 GEFCGTRDYTTG
-643 KIGIKESSIVIASG
+643 KVCIKESSIVIASG
-657 QHDLRYID
+657 QHDLHYID
-665 MTGRLQVDLYNYFRR
+665 MTGRLQIDLYNYFRR

-701 KKIEHLP
+701 KKLEHLP
-708 SGNTKVTTSNMMGL
+708 SGNTRISSSNLMGL
-722 ENGNYIHFEE
+722 ENGNYINFEE
-732 SSHSTDMYKEGEKFK
+732 SSHSTDTYKDGAKFK
-747 VLNVNPEERSFE
+747 VLNLNLAEKTFE
-759 IEGREMPDMTKSVR
+759 IEGHEQPDMKKSVR

-788 MTNEGPKERAIIA
+788 MTNEGPAERAIIA

-811 HHLMNKIDVLTG
+811 HHLMNKIDVMTG
-823 YIEMSKICSVPIS
+823 YIEMAKICSVPIS

-861 MPVLERSFGNESYEG
+861 MPVIERSFGNESYEG

-913 SKVWTKEF
+913 SKVWTREF
-921 DLAGQLVRETGV
+921 DLVGQLVRETGV
-933 KDPSGNYIYDNLSGY
+933 KDPSGNYIYDNLPGY

-955 DTYKWVPNSRGKAIK
+955 DTYKWVPNQRGRAIK
-970 TLNGK
+970 TRNGT

-984 DGVKAIMP
+984 DGIKAIMP
-992 DVLEELLAARKATRK
+992 TVLEELLAARKATRK
-1007 LAEATEDPFMANILD
+1007 MAEATEDPFMANILD

-1068 VVEEVYGD
+1068 IVEEVYGD

-1105 YVRHT
+1105 YIRANG
-1110 GQEINIIQID
+1110 GQMNIIKID
-1120 ELAKRYGDENGWVYS
+1120 ELAELYGDKNGWVYS

-1148 IPSMNIE
+1148 NTSMNVE
-1155 TWSDKGWTKLHRII
+1155 TWSDKGWTKLNRII

-1201 GNEISPKDVVCGT
+1201 GNEISPKDVKCGT

-1219 KLPTKNDTHC
+1219 NLPTNSSYC
-1229 VSNITIQEAQVMGFF
+1229 ESNITVEEAQVMGFF
-1244 FGDGSCGMYNC
+1244 FGDGSCGMYSC
-1255 TSGKK
+1255 ASGKK
-1260 KSWALNNASLDM
+1260 CSWALNNASLDM
-1272 VDKYVTLCSMS
+1272 IDNYVKLCSIS
-1283 YPNFKWKY
+1283 YPNLNWKY
-1291 LDTLESS
+1291 LNTIESS
-1298 GVYKIVPTSNKYGE
+1298 GVYKIVPTSNKYGD
-1312 IARFV
+1312 ISRFV

-1339 TEEIRMAFWKGMYD
+1339 TEKIRKAFWKGMYD
-1353 ADGDKNIN
+1353 ADGDKDSN
-1361 GCIRIDQKNQIS
+1361 GYIRIDQKNQIS
-1373 ASHICWLA
+1373 AANICWLA
-1381 QSLGWNT
+1381 QSLGWKT
-1388 SLNIRNDKENIYRV
+1388 SLNTRTDKENIYRV
-1402 TMTKLKQRKPE
+1402 TMTKLVQRKPA

-1420 EISYPEN
+1420 EISYPSE

-1443 VGNMIVHN
+1443 IGNMIVHN
-1451 TDSVFFTFNLATP
+1451 TDSVFFTFNLATS

-1489 TQFLKQPHAWV
+1489 TKFLKSPHAWV

-1566 IQFLRSSL
+1566 ITFLKSSL

-1582 PIDKLIISK
+1582 PMDKLIITK

-1616 PGNKPNVGDRIP
+1616 PGNKPSIGDRIP

-1649 YIMANKIKPNYAF
+1649 YILANKIKPNYAF
-1662 YITNQIMKPLQQVFA
+1662 YITNQIMKPIQQVFA

-1686 KRHVPALRRSIE
+1686 KRQVPALKRSME
-1698 TWNDKL
+1698 AWTDKL
-1704 LDGEDEEK
+1704 MDGEDEEK
-1712 IKKKITDLRNKEV
+1712 VKKKITDLRNKEV
-1725 KKILFDDYLI
+1725 KKILFDEYLI
-1735 EIDNASKKN
+1735 EIDNSTKGN
-1744 QSIMNFFKKNKNS
+1744 QNIMSFFKKKT